1 MTNGQ
6 VWWSG
11 VKSRCPESE
20 WVGVGGTW
28 LQLMCCAVSRHC
40 VPNFGRRGQIGD
52 QIFGD
57 DFIDNTEVRQRWQGE
72 RSKSLS
78 KKVLW
83 AGDGPRAYRGSMF
96 SARTRLQ
103 LMCCTTRHL
112 LSSNFGRGMD
122 EGSEVRTMSSRDN
135 QCQFQTEE
143 HTEDWN
149 V

>member
-11 VKSRCPESE
+11 VKSRCLESE

-28 LQLMCCAVSRHC
+28 LQLMCCAVLHHC
-40 VPNFGRRGQIGD
+40 VPNFGRQGQIGD

-57 DFIDNTEVRQRWQGE
+57 DFIDKTEVRQRWQGE

-103 LMCCTTRHL
+103 LCAAPSDIYCPRISGEGWTR
-112 LSSNFGRGMD
+112 
-122 EGSEVRTMSSRDN
+122 VRRFRQWVQGTINVDFRLRN
-135 QCQFQTEE
+135 I
-143 HTEDWN
+143 HEDWN